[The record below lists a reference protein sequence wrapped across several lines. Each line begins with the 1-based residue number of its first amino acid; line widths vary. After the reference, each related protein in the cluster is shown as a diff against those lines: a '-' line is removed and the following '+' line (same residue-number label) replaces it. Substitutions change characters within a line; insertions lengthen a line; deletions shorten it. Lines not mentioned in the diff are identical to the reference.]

1 MGRTSFKQRST
12 KYVNIRFHLLQI
24 HIKTFYLKTSRDGW
38 LYRHVRINKSVLV
51 KWAEV
56 TYIHVFIFFEISLY
70 THTRLGIVVK
80 TGQNMWFGF
89 SRSQRIH
96 SYRQFPPGS
105 STVYYRWGLIKS
117 NRSNQADFN
126 ALISTIRAV
135 GYINVNL
142 STLI

>member
-1 MGRTSFKQRST
+1 M
-12 KYVNIRFHLLQI
+12 
-24 HIKTFYLKTSRDGW
+24 
-38 LYRHVRINKSVLV
+38 
-51 KWAEV
+51 
-56 TYIHVFIFFEISLY
+56 FIFFKISLY

-117 NRSNQADFN
+117 NHSNQADFN
-126 ALISTIRAV
+126 ALSSTIRTV
-135 GYINVNL
+135 GCINVNFKL
-142 STLI
+142 TNITLDKLYFFIRIKSLCILIILNFNKCNMRVEEL